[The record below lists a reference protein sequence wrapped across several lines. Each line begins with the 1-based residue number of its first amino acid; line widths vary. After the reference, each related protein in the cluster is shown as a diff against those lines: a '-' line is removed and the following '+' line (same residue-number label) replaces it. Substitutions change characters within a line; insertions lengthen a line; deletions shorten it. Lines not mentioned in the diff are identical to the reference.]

1 MGFKIAI
8 IDPVGIKSGMNHYN
22 TFLCDSLTKLEAKTF
37 IYSNFEP
44 DSEIINAKLYFG
56 TFFKNKIYQI
66 FNFLIGILKSCI
78 DCKKNKI
85 DVVIVHVFSTHNMA
99 IITYFFIKLF
109 GFKTITISHDVF
121 SFTNQDNKCYYEL
134 IYNYL
139 SNAIIVHNNFSFDLL
154 ISKIDLN
161 MHSKVSVLKHGSFIG
176 LSNNQITQKSAR
188 KILKL
193 DEQSQYILFFGR
205 LKTNKRLDLII
216 KAMPFI
222 NKSIK
227 LIIAGHSGKD
237 KFESYQSIIDE
248 LNLSS
253 RIVLDINFISEK
265 KRELY
270 FKATNCVVLPYDFI
284 FQSGVLLMSM
294 SYGLPVVASRI
305 PPFEEI
311 IDDGINGLL
320 FEKGNIKVLAKK
332 INHLMND
339 KNLLNKIPQNAINHM
354 KNNFSWDSVAK
365 DYIKIIKS
373 L

>member
-1 MGFKIAI
+1 M
-8 IDPVGIKSGMNHYN
+8 M
-22 TFLCDSLTKLEAKTF
+22 
-37 IYSNFEP
+37 
-44 DSEIINAKLYFG
+44 
-56 TFFKNKIYQI
+56 
-66 FNFLIGILKSCI
+66 
-78 DCKKNKI
+78 
-85 DVVIVHVFSTHNMA
+85 
-99 IITYFFIKLF
+99 
-109 GFKTITISHDVF
+109 F

-176 LSNNQITQKSAR
+176 LSSNQITQKSAR

-227 LIIAGHSGKD
+227 LIIARHFSGKD

-270 FKATNCVVLPYDFI
+270 FKATNYCSI
-284 FQSGVLLMSM
+284 T
-294 SYGLPVVASRI
+294 I
-305 PPFEEI
+305 
-311 IDDGINGLL
+311 
-320 FEKGNIKVLAKK
+320 
-332 INHLMND
+332 
-339 KNLLNKIPQNAINHM
+339 
-354 KNNFSWDSVAK
+354 
-365 DYIKIIKS
+365 
-373 L
+373 